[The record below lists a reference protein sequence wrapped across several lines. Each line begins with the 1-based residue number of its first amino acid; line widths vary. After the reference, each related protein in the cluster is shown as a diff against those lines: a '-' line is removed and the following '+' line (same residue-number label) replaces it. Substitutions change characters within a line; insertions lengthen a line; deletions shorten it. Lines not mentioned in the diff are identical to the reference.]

1 MQGSVARHAPAI
13 VVALVRLA
21 LAAGIVCLTAGPH
34 SEAAAAGRYA
44 SLVVDANTG
53 RVLHAQAADEPR
65 YPASLTKMM
74 TLYIV
79 FELLE
84 QHRLEPHTRIRISET
99 AANTPPSRLGLDAGS
114 EITVG
119 DAIRALITKSANDIA
134 VALAEHIAGSEAKF
148 ARIMTQKARA
158 LGMSATV
165 FKNPHGLPDPD
176 QVTTARDM
184 VTLAL
189 HLYDDFPR
197 YYPLF
202 SIRAFHYGGKSFRN
216 HNTLLGSFE
225 GVDGIKTGYT
235 AASGFNIVT
244 SVRRDG
250 KHVVGVVFG
259 GSSAASRNVLMRAL
273 LRRSIAEASTV
284 KTRKPVLVARAADR
298 RSTERQA
305 AQRQERHAAT
315 QSAVEPAARSIGE
328 TARRNSAPEPLQATR
343 QPDEAPVLK
352 GPPIEIAR
360 VRPVLVAPRARV
372 TQAEPLSQSAAV
384 SRTTADA
391 GALPMLSQ
399 VVAEPTSQG
408 GRGALPSSLEAQ
420 ADRLSRGQPPVTPAV
435 TSALAHRSQASAP
448 TQISAPVAGRGTFA
462 VQVGAYS
469 SQAEAMRQL
478 QAARARAG
486 DLLAGRPPVS
496 QPVQHAGKQLYRARF
511 SGFDSQTANA
521 TCQELKRRQ
530 FECHVAKVE

>member
-1 MQGSVARHAPAI
+1 M
-13 VVALVRLA
+13 VALVRLV

-84 QHRLEPHTRIRISET
+84 QHRLEPQTRIRISEA

-284 KTRKPVLVARAADR
+284 KTRKPVLVARAAER
-298 RSTERQA
+298 RSAERQA
-305 AQRQERHAAT
+305 AQRPERYVVARPA
-315 QSAVEPAARSIGE
+315 EPAARSIGE
-328 TARRNSAPEPLQATR
+328 IARHNSAPEPLQATK
-343 QPDEAPVLK
+343 QPEEAPVLK

-372 TQAEPLSQSAAV
+372 AQAEPVSQSAAI

-391 GALPMLSQ
+391 GALPMLSRA
-399 VVAEPTSQG
+399 VAEPGSQG

-435 TSALAHRSQASAP
+435 TSALAHRSQAPAP
-448 TQISAPVAGRGTFA
+448 TQISAPFAGRGGFA

-469 SQAEAMRQL
+469 TQAEAMRQL
-478 QAARARAG
+478 QAASARAG

-530 FECHVAKVE
+530 IECHVAKVE